1 MAHDLS
7 RAIFNELDPI
17 SPVVHEADHITRN
30 LDNRAMLS
38 ARNVESL
45 SVNHIVR
52 RLQDQVNG
60 TTCIVDV
67 EKIASSLSIPVNREL
82 LVENDTS
89 DESRNDFLQM
99 LHWSKIIEWPNDH
112 RRNSIRCPI
121 REHQSIGPA
130 FGACI
135 GAHGVQC
142 VLLSHRLLGG
152 VPIHLGTRDV
162 NESLDFASRL
172 DDCIRNRLGSKHVGL
187 KEQQTVEDRT
197 SNVGLGRKMDDD
209 VSFFD

>member
-17 SPVVHEADHITRN
+17 NPVVHEADHITRN

-67 EKIASSLSIPVNREL
+67 KQIASGLAIPVNREL
-82 LVENDTS
+82 LVENDTG
-89 DESRNDFLQM
+89 DESGNDFFQM
-99 LHWSKIIEWPNDH
+99 LHRSKIVERAYDNGGNPGS
-112 RRNSIRCPI
+112 RPI
-121 REHQSIGPA
+121 LENQSIG
-130 FGACI
+130 GAP
-135 GAHGVQC
+135 GA
-142 VLLSHRLLGG
+142 
-152 VPIHLGTRDV
+152 GT
-162 NESLDFASRL
+162 
-172 DDCIRNRLGSKHVGL
+172 
-187 KEQQTVEDRT
+187 
-197 SNVGLGRKMDDD
+197 
-209 VSFFD
+209 